1 MRSNPTVHALR
12 VFGGA
17 IGMALFMAGLFV
29 SVGEV
34 GYAMQ
39 GCTRCLA
46 RLMAGVV
53 ALLLG
58 GWLVRGAWRE
68 MRVPDDRGGGA

>member
-29 SVGEV
+29 TIGEA
-34 GYAMQ
+34 GYAIQ
-39 GCTRCLA
+39 GCTDCLL
-46 RLMAGVV
+46 RLAAGVV
-53 ALLLG
+53 ALLIG

-68 MRVPDDRGGGA
+68 MRVPGDGEGGA